1 MKDKIIA
8 AIAEQLDKL
17 TVFSDDF
24 RKIRFEKKLGA
35 RTGKDEYC
43 QEVASEIAEKLLPIV
58 GEKDFPYDELFDHM
72 ANEHGL
78 TLIQGELG
86 DIIHIARSGKQKTG
100 WEDAPSWA
108 NWKARDKYGAI
119 NYFEEEPV
127 MSDEEWYGG
136 KYQQCGEIPYWTN
149 TLEQRPK

>member
-35 RTGKDEYC
+35 RTGKDEFC
-43 QEVASEIAEKLLPIV
+43 QEIAAEIAENVLAV
-58 GEKDFPYDELFDHM
+58 VE
-72 ANEHGL
+72 
-78 TLIQGELG
+78 
-86 DIIHIARSGKQKTG
+86 TG

-108 NWKARDKYGAI
+108 MWQTKDKNGKIDY
-119 NYFEEEPV
+119 Y
-127 MSDEEWYGG
+127 SDKPLCREGYTCCWDSLQ
-136 KYQQCGEIPYWTN
+136 K
-149 TLEQRPK
+149 RPK

>member
-1 MKDKIIA
+1 MKDELIKIIA
-8 AIAEQLDKL
+8 EYLERNTLISC
-17 TVFSDDF
+17 VS
-24 RKIRFEKKLGA
+24 G
-35 RTGKDEYC
+35 DECRY
-43 QEVASEIAEKLLPIV
+43 EFAASEIAEKLLPIV
-58 GEKDFPYDELFDHM
+58 GEKDLPYDELFDHM

-86 DIIHIARSGKQKTG
+86 DIIHIARGVGQKTG

-108 NWKARDKYGAI
+108 NWKARDKYGAV

-127 MSDEEWYGG
+127 MGDEEWYGG
-136 KYQQCGEIPYWTN
+136 KYQQCDEIPYWTN

>member
-1 MKDKIIA
+1 MNQEKIIQAIADVINKKGTDDFGMLPWCKPSDLIAELAA
-8 AIAEQLDKL
+8 AIAPHLE
-17 TVFSDDF
+17 
-24 RKIRFEKKLGA
+24 
-35 RTGKDEYC
+35 
-43 QEVASEIAEKLLPIV
+43 AE
-58 GEKDFPYDELFDHM
+58 
-72 ANEHGL
+72 
-78 TLIQGELG
+78 
-86 DIIHIARSGKQKTG
+86 SG

>member
-1 MKDKIIA
+1 MKDELIKIIA
-8 AIAEQLDKL
+8 EYLERNTLISC
-17 TVFSDDF
+17 VS
-24 RKIRFEKKLGA
+24 G
-35 RTGKDEYC
+35 DECRY
-43 QEVASEIAEKLLPIV
+43 EFAASEIAEKLLPIV